1 MQTRRHVL
9 AQPQYCVD
17 AQKALRHGDAPVGRV
32 VQRSLQPLDGSGHR
46 RVHSVGYH
54 IAAERADAFTP
65 HGIALIGHG
74 GRADLIRLEG
84 FLQLPVMLQKADIVS
99 HAIGALGDAAET
111 AEDAAVRLPGIGL
124 SAYREAGGKAELR
137 RDAAVHLVDLCLIAV
152 KQVHEAGLCARGAPA
167 AQEPQCGQYMVQLLH
182 VSEKVLHPQDSAF
195 AHGHGLCRL
204 VVCIAQGG
212 RVGIFFRE
220 GCQVVQ
226 HSQQL
231 CAQIDKA
238 IPVQDQVG
246 VVGHIA
252 AGGPQMEDP
261 RRRRRRLAVGVY
273 VCHHIVAYLSLP
285 LDGRIIV
292 DVGDMR
298 LQLGDLRFGDGQT

>member
-1 MQTRRHVL
+1 
-9 AQPQYCVD
+9 
-17 AQKALRHGDAPVGRV
+17 
-32 VQRSLQPLDGSGHR
+32 
-46 RVHSVGYH
+46 
-54 IAAERADAFTP
+54 
-65 HGIALIGHG
+65 
-74 GRADLIRLEG
+74 
-84 FLQLPVMLQKADIVS
+84 MLQKADIVS

-167 AQEPQCGQYMVQLLH
+167 AQKPQCGQYMVQLLH

-204 VVCIAQGG
+204 VVCIAQGR

-220 GCQVVQ
+220 GCQVIQ

-231 CAQIDKA
+231 CAQMDKA

-252 AGGPQMEDP
+252 AGGPQMENP

-273 VCHHIVAYLSLP
+273 VRHHIVAYLSLP
-285 LDGRIIV
+285 LGGYIIV
-292 DVGDMR
+292 DVGDMC
-298 LQLGDLRFGDGQT
+298 LQLGDLSFGNGQT